1 MSSNADCQSTFPV
14 SGTIALAMLMSTA
27 TVVPT
32 TTTTSHT
39 ATASSTATTTGA
51 MGGVANMGFTG
62 IGTNI
67 AVLVAVANVVAA
79 ARVARA
85 ILFHIV
91 IGAFSRG
98 FPAERGK
105 GISAKHQLE
114 YTMWLTSCDACCAA
128 SWNVLASVSSVVISF
143 CAWAAIANAIWTNDS
158 CRAHDPDRVHVPAHG
173 HDLYRDPDAISCY
186 DRDSANDYVNV
197 SAACA
202 IACVYGIE
210 SAIVSPSWVTSRW
223 AAAWHA
229 V

>member
-1 MSSNADCQSTFPV
+1 MPSNADCRSTFAV

-51 MGGVANMGFTG
+51 MGGVACMRFTG

-67 AVLVAVANVVAA
+67 AILVAVANVVAA
-79 ARVARA
+79 ARVAGA
-85 ILFHIV
+85 ILLHIV
-91 IGAFSRG
+91 IGALSRG
-98 FPAERGK
+98 FPAKRAK
-105 GISAKHQLE
+105 GISAKDQLE

-128 SWNVLASVSSVVISF
+128 NWNVLASVSSVVISF

-158 CRAHDPDRVHVPAHG
+158 CHARDPDRVHVPAHG
-173 HDLYRDPDAISCY
+173 HDLCRDHDAISCY

-197 SAACA
+197 SAACV
-202 IACVYGIE
+202 IACAYGIE
-210 SAIVSPSWVTSRW
+210 SVIVSPSWVTSRW